1 MTIIP
6 YSRRFDQFT
15 LSQMVELDAVAQR
28 YRQFFALFDWS
39 LVAEPPQDP
48 ARPGKRPHPESA
60 YVKALLLKINEGF
73 AYCTQW
79 RRFLVEHPF
88 LVLELGFR
96 PVLDVSQPYGF
107 DVEKTVPTARWLSE
121 KQRTLEQPA
130 LQALLAATV
139 QDLRQEIPGLGE
151 VVAFDVTHIYA
162 WVKENNLRVYV
173 KDRYKKEVQPR
184 GDHDCRLG
192 VKKSSTKGKA
202 AEAREEPR
210 AASAT
215 AQDKKPPK
223 AKQSSTTKAAKGAKP
238 EGKKEEGKK
247 EAHKKEEKET
257 FWGYGSGVA
266 SATVAGYGDVVLAE
280 YTQPF
285 NENDITD
292 FISLYIRTVGALGF
306 LPTHLA
312 ADAAFDAW
320 YVYQMVAH
328 RGGIAAVPLN
338 AHGPRA
344 SERDEDGVPFCA
356 KGLLMQPTYQFAHT
370 YGYRTHRFRC
380 PLLFPQPSGQT
391 CDHQQ
396 FEKGKGCVKDL
407 NWEAGGQM
415 RVTLNRDGPLFHAV
429 YDQRTSTERIN
440 SQSKEL
446 GLKRPHVRNIRAV
459 RNLNTLTYL
468 VINARA
474 LQRARDLNASLLTDA
489 VNKVA

>member
-6 YSRRFDQFT
+6 YSRTFDQST
-15 LSQMVELDAVAQR
+15 LSRLLEADPVVQR
-28 YRQFFALFDWS
+28 YRAFFALFDWRVVPELTVKPS
-39 LVAEPPQDP
+39 Q
-48 ARPGKRPHPESA
+48 PGKRPHPTSA
-60 YVKALLLKINEGF
+60 YFKALLLKRQEGF
-73 AYCTQW
+73 AYCTQL
-79 RRFLVEHPF
+79 RHFLVEHPL

-107 DVEKTVPTARWLSE
+107 DVQKTVPTARWFSH
-121 KQRTLEQPA
+121 KQRTLEQPV
-130 LQALLAATV
+130 LQARLSATV
-139 QDLRQEIPGLGE
+139 QDLCEEIPGLGE

-162 WVKENNLRVYV
+162 WVRENNLRVYA

-184 GDHDCRLG
+184 GDRDCRLG
-192 VKKSSTKGKA
+192 VKKSSNKA
-202 AEAREEPR
+202 ASEQ
-210 AASAT
+210 ASDEHSVGGAP

-223 AKQSSTTKAAKGAKP
+223 AKQGSTTKLAQGAKP
-238 EGKKEEGKK
+238 EAGKKRVE
-247 EAHKKEEKET
+247 KKEEKESL
-257 FWGYGSGVA
+257 WGYGSGVA

-280 YTQPF
+280 YTQRF
-285 NENDITD
+285 NENDITY
-292 FISLYIRTVGALGF
+292 FLPLYIRTVGALGF

-338 AHGPRA
+338 SHGHPD
-344 SERDEDGVPFCA
+344 SERDGDGVPFCA
-356 KGLLMQPTYQFAHT
+356 KGLLMHPTFQFAHT
-370 YGYRTHRFRC
+370 YGYRTQRFRC
-380 PLLFPQPSGQT
+380 PLLFPTPSGQR
-391 CDHQQ
+391 CDHAQ
-396 FEKGKGCVKDL
+396 FLKGKGCVKDL

-415 RVTLNRDGPLFHAV
+415 RVTLDRDGPLFHAV
-429 YDQRTSTERIN
+429 YDQRTSTERLN

-446 GLKRPHVRNIRAV
+446 GLKRPKVRNIHSV

-474 LQRARDLNASLLTDA
+474 LQRTRQVNAALPSRA